1 MFPGERLAA
10 HTLRTLFLMVAMTLY
25 FLAVAR
31 IPLATAAT
39 ASFISPIVAVV
50 LSIVVLKETMT
61 WRKLLSLVLGFAG
74 SLVILRPDAAI
85 EPGRRGTFG

>member
-1 MFPGERLAA
+1 VLPCERLAA
-10 HTLRTLFLMVAMTLY
+10 HFLRTVFVMVAMTLY

-50 LSIVVLKETMT
+50 LSVVVLKETLT
-61 WRKLLSLVLGFAG
+61 WRKALNLVLGFAD
-74 SLVILRPDAAI
+74 RW
-85 EPGRRGTFG
+85 